1 MKFNLSD
8 VDFAVREISKGLQ
21 GDVYLEGDTK
31 KAPPTSDELDASLFR
46 LLTNIVSQHK
56 MYSINSSSP
65 ETLYAIEKCGS
76 NVFFAEYHPVVSQLS
91 VTRVDG
97 KMWTYSNQASFAMK
111 KEAVSTLSNSD
122 SEVVLTKN

>member
-21 GDVYLEGDTK
+21 GDVYLEGDIN

-46 LLTNIVSQHK
+46 LLTNIVSQYK
-56 MYSINSSSP
+56 MYTIKNATP

-91 VTRVDG
+91 VIRVDG
-97 KMWTYSNQASFAMK
+97 KMWTYSNQATFTMEKVVNSADTG
-111 KEAVSTLSNSD
+111 ST
-122 SEVVLTKN
+122 SEVILTKN